1 MKSVVWNTCQN
12 CTVCESTV
20 QIIPK
25 INREIG
31 QSTLARNATHLY
43 GPLPMRTVCSRHG
56 KVRRRS
62 TAVWSLLVGGAV
74 CSLVVTS
81 CGSTPPAMAK
91 ATPTTVATSTSTTT
105 AEDGEVI
112 AAWFAAERAFHVAA
126 ETSDPNSPGLAATTI
141 APVLDSVRSNLGK
154 LRGEGDVARG
164 PVDLGRPRV
173 VAIGTEGVEVVSCV
187 NGRDIE
193 VRASTGRPV
202 PGVLGTASLEQISS
216 IMKST
221 AQGWKLADQLVEP
234 GKCDAS

>member
-20 QIIPK
+20 QITPK
-25 INREIG
+25 INREIWR
-31 QSTLARNATHLY
+31 STLARNATHLY

-105 AEDGEVI
+105 AEDGQVI

-126 ETSDPNSPGLAATTI
+126 ETSDPNSPGLEATMVSPI
-141 APVLDSVRSNLGK
+141 LDRVRSSLSQF
-154 LRGEGDVARG
+154 RGAGDVAHG
-164 PVDLGRPRV
+164 PVDFGDPQIT
-173 VAIGTEGVEVVSCV
+173 ASGSSGVEVVSCV
-187 NGRDIE
+187 DDREIE
-193 VRASTGRPV
+193 TNASTGKPL
-202 PGVLGTASLEQISS
+202 PGIVGTASVETMSS
-216 IMKST
+216 LMQPT
-221 AQGWKLADQLVEP
+221 PTGWKLADQHIAL
-234 GKCDAS
+234 GKCGDS